1 MDAGQTHRHRGRSS
15 FSRFVLCLGILAA
28 AGLDFGRVWAAPRD
42 PAQVRAFRA
51 EHPCPSTGLKR
62 GACPGW
68 DVDHIV
74 PLCAGGA
81 DHPSNLQWLSKDDH
95 KWKTFVDVREC
106 RKAKQQ
112 PTTHK

>member
-1 MDAGQTHRHRGRSS
+1 MRWAW
-15 FSRFVLCLGILAA
+15 LLLLLG
-28 AGLDFGRVWAAPRD
+28 GLDANARIPRD
-42 PAQVRAFRA
+42 AAQVRAFRA

-68 DVDHIV
+68 DVDHIT

-81 DHPSNLQWLSKDDH
+81 DHPSNLQWLAKDDH

-106 RKAKQQ
+106 RKAKAQRNAHF
-112 PTTHK
+112 PAEE

>member
-1 MDAGQTHRHRGRSS
+1 MGPVQK
-15 FSRFVLCLGILAA
+15 LGVAALILLALSLTA
-28 AGLDFGRVWAAPRD
+28 QARIPRD
-42 PAQVRAFRA
+42 AAQVRAFRA

-68 DVDHIV
+68 DVDHVV

-81 DHPSNLQWLSKDDH
+81 DRPSNLQWLSKEDH

-106 RKAKQQ
+106 RRSTQSR
-112 PTTHK
+112 

>member
-1 MDAGQTHRHRGRSS
+1 MRSRLVTAS
-15 FSRFVLCLGILAA
+15 LIAVLASMCEA
-28 AGLDFGRVWAAPRD
+28 RTQRD

-74 PLCAGGA
+74 PLCAGGL
-81 DHPSNLQWLSKDDH
+81 DHPSNLQWLAKDDH
-95 KWKTFVDVREC
+95 RWKTFIDVREC
-106 RKAKQQ
+106 RKARNVHRSEQNEKNE
-112 PTTHK
+112 

>member
-1 MDAGQTHRHRGRSS
+1 MKARAA
-15 FSRFVLCLGILAA
+15 LILLALSLTA
-28 AGLDFGRVWAAPRD
+28 QARIPRD
-42 PAQVRAFRA
+42 AAQVRAFRA

-95 KWKTFVDVREC
+95 NWKTFVDVREC

>member
-1 MDAGQTHRHRGRSS
+1 MALLA
-15 FSRFVLCLGILAA
+15 LCLAA
-28 AGLDFGRVWAAPRD
+28 DARIPRD
-42 PAQVRAFRA
+42 AAQIRAFRA
-51 EHPCPSTGLKR
+51 ENPCPATGLRR

-81 DHPSNLQWLSKDDH
+81 DHPSNLQWLSKEDH

-106 RKAKQQ
+106 RKSRQ
-112 PTTHK
+112 